1 MMQLLDLM
9 EPEETVGNLWHDMAS
24 RIGAASGAAGEAVA
38 LEEMRA
44 SVAALFRALGGGAGV
59 EIAAAPL
66 AASSHRT
73 GWLRRVG
80 TPREQVHLA
89 DFDGDRLR
97 LPPVI
102 DSFPT
107 RALNRAC
114 YLWLAA
120 LAACVE
126 MPEPEA
132 DPLAADRAEIA
143 TLATASDRAYAACPG
158 LRRAYESLC
167 RHVVQTRQR
176 SGLPRCEA
184 GVEQLVLDQL
194 SGRAQAEECLACP
207 APRGYRSYAPVP
219 VWLRLHPRSG
229 GGKAPA
235 EASDAPAPAMALA
248 ARKDA
253 RREDRDQANRR
264 DSFIVHRFESIL
276 SWAESL
282 NLNRMVDDDDQ
293 DNAAKAAEDQDHL
306 TLSQNL
312 KRAATRLRLSLDL
325 APQDADHERLAGAFT
340 YPEWNRRSGT
350 YMPDHTRVLEA
361 EAAPAQDYAPDA
373 RLVAR
378 VKRQFAPL
386 HPRRVVLPRQI
397 DGDDLDLDAVVTSR
411 TDITSGHEGSDRVWQ
426 AGRAVARDLSV
437 AILMDC
443 SRSTEAAIGE
453 TSVIEVARQALSA
466 LAEGIDTAGDRL
478 GIWGFSSLRRDRVFL
493 HRAKRFDEP
502 VSGAVTA
509 RIGGLRPGHYTRLG
523 AAIRHV
529 SAQLAEEGAARRL
542 LLVLTDGKPNDLDHY
557 EGQHG
562 IEDSRMAVREARAL
576 GQSVHGV
583 IVDEDGQDWFAH
595 IFGRGGFTLLPH
607 PERLP
612 RALPDIYQTLTMES

>member
-1 MMQLLDLM
+1 MHLLDLM

-24 RIGAASGAAGEAVA
+24 RWGAAAEAGEAVT
-38 LEEMRA
+38 LEQVRP

-59 EIAAAPL
+59 EIAPAPL
-66 AASSHRT
+66 TASAHRT
-73 GWLRRVG
+73 GRLRRLG
-80 TPREQVHLA
+80 TPREQVNVA

-120 LAACVE
+120 LASRVDIPAAA
-126 MPEPEA
+126 A
-132 DPLAADRAEIA
+132 DPLAADRQEIA
-143 TLATASDRAYAACPG
+143 ALAAASDRAYTACPG
-158 LRRAYESLC
+158 LRPAYEALC
-167 RHVVQTRQR
+167 RHLVETRQR

-184 GVEQLVLDQL
+184 GVERLVLDQL
-194 SGRAQAEECLACP
+194 TGRSEAEECLSCP
-207 APRGYRSYAPVP
+207 APRGYRSYAPVA
-219 VWLRLHPRSG
+219 VWFRLRPRTG

-235 EASDAPAPAMALA
+235 EAAEAPAPAMALA
-248 ARKDA
+248 TRKDA

-325 APQDADHERLAGAFT
+325 SPQDAEHERLAGTFT
-340 YPEWNRRSGT
+340 YPEWNRRTGD

-361 EAAPAQDYAPDA
+361 EAKPQASYAPDA
-373 RLVAR
+373 KLVAR

-397 DGDDLDLDAVVTSR
+397 DGDELDLDAVVTSR
-411 TDITSGHEGSDRVWQ
+411 TDIACGHEGSDRVWQ
-426 AGRAVARDLSV
+426 ANRPMARDLSV
-437 AILMDC
+437 AVLMDC
-443 SRSTEAAIGE
+443 SRSTEAAIGD
-453 TSVIEVARQALSA
+453 TSVIEVARQAVAA

-493 HRAKRFDEP
+493 HRAKRFAEP
-502 VSGAVTA
+502 MAPAVTA

-529 SAQLAEEGAARRL
+529 SAQLAEEGATRRL

-562 IEDSRMAVREARAL
+562 IEDSRMAVREARAA
-576 GQSVHGV
+576 GQAVHGV
-583 IVDEDGQDWFAH
+583 IVDEDGQDWFAR
-595 IFGRGGFTLLPH
+595 IFGRGGFTLLPQ
-607 PERLP
+607 PSRLP
-612 RALPDIYQTLTMES
+612 RALPEIYQTLTMES